1 MLRLADAEG
10 GEGSAASIG
19 ESARPL
25 FATGGLLI
33 TDTNTDSNT
42 NTNTNANTDSKQIQ
56 TQ

>member
-42 NTNTNANTDSKQIQ
+42 NTNANTDSKQIQ
-56 TQ
+56 T

>member
-1 MLRLADAEG
+1 MLRLADAES
-10 GEGSAASIG
+10 EGSAASIG